1 LENGRREAGLRILDM
16 LATSFQ
22 ITLSELLSDL

>member
-1 LENGRREAGLRILDM
+1 LENGRREAGLRILEM
-16 LATSFQ
+16 LAVSFQ

>member
-1 LENGRREAGLRILDM
+1 LENGRREAGLRILEM
-16 LATSFQ
+16 LAASFQ